1 MLKRQHKMKEEEMA
15 TNVSTN
21 LNREQKIVLALCK
34 HLSLDPKI
42 FLGDAVEN
50 YELVLKH
57 AIWGP
62 FR

>member
-1 MLKRQHKMKEEEMA
+1 MKEEEMA